1 MNRDELIDIYD
12 ENMNHLGTAPRSQ
25 AHHEGL
31 WHMTFHCWIVSRP
44 DKIWL
49 QRRGEHVETHPNK
62 LDISSAGHL
71 LAGERPKDGIRE
83 IKEELGLD
91 VDFNKLTKLFTGK
104 KITERPGYINHEFTA
119 TYLLETHKIR
129 SRFIPNVLSMISVM
143 RDCLVFSSNS
153 GGNDPAR

>member
-62 LDISSAGHL
+62 LDKTDQTFY
-71 LAGERPKDGIRE
+71 RQK
-83 IKEELGLD
+83 
-91 VDFNKLTKLFTGK
+91 
-104 KITERPGYINHEFTA
+104 NHRT
-119 TYLLETHKIR
+119 
-129 SRFIPNVLSMISVM
+129 SRLYQP
-143 RDCLVFSSNS
+143 
-153 GGNDPAR
+153 